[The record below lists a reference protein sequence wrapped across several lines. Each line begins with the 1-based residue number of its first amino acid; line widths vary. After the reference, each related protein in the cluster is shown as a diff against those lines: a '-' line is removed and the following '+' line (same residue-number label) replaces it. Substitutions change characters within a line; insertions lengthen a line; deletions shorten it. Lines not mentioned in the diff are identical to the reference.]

1 VPSIS
6 SEYVR
11 HRVDKDTSATLALH
25 RPAVAL
31 AETASSHPHLDLYPH
46 HSVRRSGR
54 SRRSLSDLGCR
65 AINVTV
71 PLVAL
76 ILLLPLML
84 VIAVVVRMSS
94 PGPVIY
100 RQPRVGVDLRSLRD
114 RRRGPHLGG
123 REPAED
129 GRRRRDRGGRVFQI
143 YKFRT
148 MLERPADVQQSW
160 CAPGDSRIT
169 PVGRVLRATRL
180 DELPQLWNVL
190 IGDMNVVGPRPEQP
204 EIFQELRQH
213 IRGYQ
218 MRQIVLPGI
227 TGWAQVNQA
236 YDQTLDDVAHKI
248 QLDMEYIARRSP
260 VADFAIMARTV
271 PVMLFRRG
279 AL

>member
-1 VPSIS
+1 LDV
-6 SEYVR
+6 
-11 HRVDKDTSATLALH
+11 DTSATLALH

-31 AETASSHPHLDLYPH
+31 AETVFPHLDLYPH
-46 HSVRRSGR
+46 QAVRRTGR
-54 SRRSLSDLGCR
+54 SRTSLSDLGCR
-65 AINVTV
+65 AVNVTV
-71 PLVAL
+71 ALVAL

-84 VIAVVVRMSS
+84 VIAVAVRLTSA
-94 PGPVIY
+94 GPAIY
-100 RQPRVGVDLRSLRD
+100 TQPRVGVDRRVRRD
-114 RRRGPHLGG
+114 RRSGSYPRAQ
-123 REPAED
+123 EAADD
-129 GRRRRDRGGRVFQI
+129 GRRQRDNGGRVFRI

-148 MLERPADVQQSW
+148 MLETSADAKQSW

-169 PVGRVLRATRL
+169 AVGAVLRATRL
-180 DELPQLWNVL
+180 DELPQFWNVL

-204 EIFQELRQH
+204 AIFQELRQH

-218 MRQIVLPGI
+218 MRQVVLPGI

-260 VADFAIMARTV
+260 VEDFAIMARTV

>member
-1 VPSIS
+1 VPSS
-6 SEYVR
+6 LSEYVR
-11 HRVDKDTSATLALH
+11 DRLDMDTSATLPL
-25 RPAVAL
+25 RGPAVAL
-31 AETASSHPHLDLYPH
+31 AERVLPHPHLDLYPH
-46 HSVRRSGR
+46 HPARRTER
-54 SRRSLSDLGCR
+54 SRTSLSDLGCR
-65 AINVTV
+65 AINVAV
-71 PLVAL
+71 ALVAL

-84 VIAVVVRMSS
+84 LIALAVRMSS

-100 RQPRVGVDLRSLRD
+100 HQPRVGMDLRARKD
-114 RRRGPHLGG
+114 RRSGAQLRG
-123 REPAED
+123 RESVED
-129 GRRRRDRGGRVFQI
+129 GRRRRDLGGRVFRI

-148 MLERPADVQQSW
+148 MLHRPADAPQTW
-160 CAPGDSRIT
+160 CARGDSRIT
-169 PVGRVLRATRL
+169 RVGSVLRATRL

-218 MRQIVLPGI
+218 MRQIVPPGI
-227 TGWAQVNQA
+227 TGWAQINQA

-260 VADFAIMARTV
+260 VEDCFIMARTL